1 MTAFKRLAILFLNA
15 ALALNIYP
23 VSRKFGRYRLVGSH
37 DMVCAQC
44 TSRTD
49 QLYKEHRKSIAG
61 PKTTIWACTH
71 ILTPPGSEFTW
82 HFKIN
87 FFGTTRFNCYCF
99 RTDHQH
105 TSFDVFWPESRK
117 NPWLRI
123 PSIRTDAAIENAF
136 GSREM
141 MGYI

>member
-37 DMVCAQC
+37 DMACAQC

-49 QLYKEHRKSIAG
+49 QLHKELWKSIAG

-71 ILTPPGSEFTW
+71 ILLLVQNSPGISRTTSLGQLVSIATASVLT
-82 HFKIN
+82 IN
-87 FFGTTRFNCYCF
+87 TLLLMCFGRRVEKTLGF
-99 RTDHQH
+99 
-105 TSFDVFWPESRK
+105 ES
-117 NPWLRI
+117 LRYVQ
-123 PSIRTDAAIENAF
+123 
-136 GSREM
+136 M
-141 MGYI
+141 LL